1 MRLFRNKLTPTRR
14 KPAAQW
20 VAGLSPEVMAN
31 ILNLVPIGILVA
43 ELREGQPLVY
53 VNAAFENITGYPTSE
68 ALGKNCRY
76 LQGSDRLQPQIAHIR
91 EAIDRGVETT
101 VVLRNYRR
109 DGRLFWNKL
118 HIAPARESG
127 CTTSH
132 YIGLIEDVTDPKEAA
147 EQLELTRQTDRLTG
161 ALNRYGFLDQ
171 VMHLASDRSAMLLVI
186 KVDIAHFHDINAG
199 FGYEVGDALLR
210 QVNERLQGLSTL
222 AVGRLDA
229 DEFAVAYRL
238 ASRDTAE
245 AALEN
250 VSAVL
255 EPRYVLPGA
264 VVSVRFAIGYTIGEP
279 GSDALTLIRR
289 AGAALKESRSTKLR
303 EPRQFDNRAD
313 VRSRNRIRMTTE
325 LQQALEQNEFIL
337 AYQPKFELENRTLV
351 GGEALLRWKHGLF
364 GEQAPDT
371 FIAVAEDT
379 GLILDIG
386 ARGFRTVANY
396 AAEINRG
403 RRRPLNFAINVST
416 VEFVHRDMVQFARK
430 LLEESGVDPTW
441 ITLEL
446 TESLLAESSQKV
458 LGIFRGLRALGI
470 GIAIDDFG
478 TGYSSLRYLDAFPVT
493 EVKVDRSFVRG
504 ISQSAAKRLIVES
517 VIKLGRE
524 LGITVVAEGVE
535 TEAECLILQQMG
547 CPQGQG
553 YLFSRPVSAETF
565 NVLAGDGS
573 SLGSRP

>member
-1 MRLFRNKLTPTRR
+1 MFRKKTIPAKP
-14 KPAAQW
+14 KPAAQRA
-20 VAGLSPEVMAN
+20 AGLSPEVMAN
-31 ILNLVPIGILVA
+31 ILDLVPIGILVA

-53 VNAAFENITGYPTSE
+53 VNAAFERITGYPTAE

-76 LQGSDRLQPQIAHIR
+76 LQGNDRLQPEITVVR
-91 EAIDRGVETT
+91 EAIDRGIEAT
-101 VVLRNYRR
+101 VLLRNYRR

-118 HIAPARESG
+118 HISPARESG
-127 CTTSH
+127 RTTSH
-132 YIGLIEDVTDPKEAA
+132 YIGLMEDVTDPKEAV

-199 FGYEVGDALLR
+199 FGYDVGDTLLR
-210 QVNERLQGLSTL
+210 QIKERLQGLSTE

-255 EPRYVLPGA
+255 APRYVLPGA
-264 VVSVRFAIGYTIGEP
+264 VVSLRFAMGYTIGEP
-279 GSDALTLIRR
+279 GSEALTLIRR

-303 EPRQFDNRAD
+303 EPRQFDDGAD

-325 LQQALEQNEFIL
+325 LKQALEQNEFIF
-337 AYQPKFELENRTLV
+337 AYQPKIELQSRTLV

-403 RRRPLNFAINVST
+403 RKRPLNFAINVST

-430 LLEESGVDPTW
+430 VLEEGGVDPAW
-441 ITLEL
+441 ITFEL
-446 TESLLAESSQKV
+446 TESLLAESSQKI
-458 LGIFRGLRALGI
+458 LGIFQDIRALGI

-478 TGYSSLRYLDAFPVT
+478 TGYSSLRYLDAFPIT
-493 EVKVDRSFVRG
+493 EVKVDRSFVQG
-504 ISQSAAKRLIVES
+504 ISQSGAKRLIVES

-524 LGITVVAEGVE
+524 LGITVVAEGIE
-535 TEAECLILQQMG
+535 TEAECSILQQMG
-547 CPQGQG
+547 CSQGQG
-553 YLFSRPVSAETF
+553 FLFSRPVSAEEF
-565 NVLAGDGS
+565 KLLAGDGT
-573 SLGSRP
+573 LAGSGP

>member
-1 MRLFRNKLTPTRR
+1 MRLFRNKLTSTRR
-14 KPAAQW
+14 KPAAQR
-20 VAGLSPEVMAN
+20 VGGLSPEVMAN
-31 ILNLVPIGILVA
+31 ILDLVPIGILVA
-43 ELREGQPLVY
+43 ELRDGQPLVY
-53 VNAAFENITGYPTSE
+53 VNGAFENITGYPTSE

-118 HIAPARESG
+118 HLAPARESG

-132 YIGLIEDVTDPKEAA
+132 YIGLMEDVTDPKEAA

-171 VMHLASDRSAMLLVI
+171 VMHLASDRSAALLII

-199 FGYEVGDALLR
+199 FGYDVGDALLR
-210 QVNERLQGLSTL
+210 QVNERLQGLFTL

-238 ASRDTAE
+238 ASRDAAE
-245 AALEN
+245 AVLKN
-250 VSAVL
+250 VSAAL
-255 EPRYVLPGA
+255 APRYVLPGA
-264 VVSVRFAIGYTIGEP
+264 VVSVRFAIGYTIGEL

-289 AGAALKESRSTKLR
+289 AGAALKESRATKLR
-303 EPRQFDNRAD
+303 EPRQFDNEAD
-313 VRSRNRIRMTTE
+313 VRCRNRIRMTTE
-325 LQQALEQNEFIL
+325 LRQALEQNEFIFV
-337 AYQPKFELENRTLV
+337 YQPKFELENRTLV
-351 GGEALLRWKHGLF
+351 GSEALLRWKHSLF
-364 GEQAPDT
+364 GEQAPDA

-386 ARGFRTVANY
+386 ARGFRTVASY
-396 AAEINRG
+396 AAEVNRG
-403 RRRPLNFAINVST
+403 RKRPLNFAINIST

-430 LLEESGVDPTW
+430 ILEESGVDPTW

-458 LGIFRGLRALGI
+458 LGIFQDLRALGM

-504 ISQSAAKRLIVES
+504 ISQSAAKRLIVET

-553 YLFSRPVSAETF
+553 YLFSRPVSPETF
-565 NVLAGDGS
+565 NVLAGDAS